1 VASGFSNISPWILAI
16 YNEREEKMDQSST
29 ATSETNLLKTL
40 SNQMADAVEHVEPA
54 LVLVNGRP
62 RQPASGIVYA
72 ENLVLTADH
81 VLEREEDLTIHTH
94 DKRTLTAQFVGRDL
108 ATDLAVLRVADL
120 GLAKA
125 PMASEAARVGQLVM
139 AVGRSPSEGPMASV
153 GIISAV
159 GGPLR
164 TGRGATLER
173 YIRTDATPYPG
184 FSGGPLIDSQGAVLG
199 ITTTGLVSGVALA
212 IPASIATS
220 IAEILAQQGYIKRGY
235 LGISSQQVQLPPAQ
249 RAGRTQEQGLLIVKV
264 DDDSPAQKGGI
275 LLGDILIALDGQAI
289 DDAEELRV
297 LLSSNRVGKT
307 IPVEVIRGGKLE
319 TLQVTVGQRS

>member
-1 VASGFSNISPWILAI
+1 
-16 YNEREEKMDQSST
+16 MDQSAT

-40 SNQMADAVEHVEPA
+40 SNQMADAVERVEPA

-81 VLEREEDLTIHTH
+81 VLEREEDLTIQTH

-125 PMASEAARVGQLVM
+125 TMASDAARVGQLVM

-153 GIISAV
+153 GIVSAV

-184 FSGGPLIDSQGAVLG
+184 FSGGPLVDSQGAVLG

-220 IAEILAQQGYIKRGY
+220 IAEILAQQGFIKRGY
-235 LGISSQQVQLPPAQ
+235 LGISSQQVQLPTAQ

-264 DDDSPAQKGGI
+264 DDNSPAQKGGI
-275 LLGDILIALDGQAI
+275 LLGDILVALDGQAI

-297 LLSSNRVGKT
+297 LLSSNRVDKT

>member
-1 VASGFSNISPWILAI
+1 
-16 YNEREEKMDQSST
+16 
-29 ATSETNLLKTL
+29 
-40 SNQMADAVEHVEPA
+40 
-54 LVLVNGRP
+54 
-62 RQPASGIVYA
+62 
-72 ENLVLTADH
+72 
-81 VLEREEDLTIHTH
+81 
-94 DKRTLTAQFVGRDL
+94 
-108 ATDLAVLRVADL
+108 
-120 GLAKA
+120 
-125 PMASEAARVGQLVM
+125 
-139 AVGRSPSEGPMASV
+139 MASV
-153 GIISAV
+153 GIVSAV

-184 FSGGPLIDSQGAVLG
+184 FSGGPLVDSQGAVLG

-212 IPASIATS
+212 IPVSIATS

-235 LGISSQQVQLPPAQ
+235 LGISSQQVQLPAAQ

-264 DDDSPAQKGGI
+264 DDDSPAQKGGL

-307 IPVEVIRGGKLE
+307 IPVEVIRGGKLQ

>member
-1 VASGFSNISPWILAI
+1 
-16 YNEREEKMDQSST
+16 MDQSTT

-40 SNQMADAVEHVEPA
+40 SNQMADAVERVEPA

-81 VLEREEDLTIHTH
+81 VLEREEDLTIQTH

-125 PMASEAARVGQLVM
+125 PLASETARVGQLVM

-153 GIISAV
+153 GIVSAI

-184 FSGGPLIDSQGAVLG
+184 FSGGPLVDSQGAVLG

-212 IPASIATS
+212 IPTSIATS
-220 IAEILAQQGYIKRGY
+220 IAEILAQQGFIKRGY
-235 LGISSQQVQLPPAQ
+235 LGISSQQVQLPAAQ

-264 DDDSPAQKGGI
+264 DDDSPAQKGGL
-275 LLGDILIALDGQAI
+275 LLGDILVALDGQAI

-297 LLSSNRVGKT
+297 LLSSNRVGKA

>member
-1 VASGFSNISPWILAI
+1 
-16 YNEREEKMDQSST
+16 MDQSAT

-40 SNQMADAVEHVEPA
+40 SNQMADAVERVEPA

-81 VLEREEDLTIHTH
+81 VLEREEDLTIQTH

-125 PMASEAARVGQLVM
+125 TMASDAARVGQLVM

-153 GIISAV
+153 GIVSAV

-184 FSGGPLIDSQGAVLG
+184 FSGGPLVDSQGAVLG

-220 IAEILAQQGYIKRGY
+220 IAEILAQQGFIKRGY
-235 LGISSQQVQLPPAQ
+235 LGISSQQVQLPTAQ

-264 DDDSPAQKGGI
+264 DDNSPAQKGGI
-275 LLGDILIALDGQAI
+275 LLGDILVALDGQAI

-297 LLSSNRVGKT
+297 LLSSNRVDKT
-307 IPVEVIRGGKLE
+307 IPVEVIRGDKLE